1 MTTLR
6 LRPEGPADPPAIRRV
21 IAAAFA
27 AGDGSAPA
35 EVGLVEALRHSPA
48 WLPELS
54 MLAEVDGEV
63 VAYALLTR
71 VRVDPNDRPAL
82 ALGPVA
88 VLPEH
93 QVSGYGTA
101 VVQAVLDAAIEL
113 GERLVVVLGNPAYY
127 RRFGFQPA
135 ANLQLTSLWSGLG
148 DPWQAMVLPT
158 VADQAGETPGGE
170 VRFPAPWSA
179 V

>member
-27 AGDGSAPA
+27 RGDGSVPA
-35 EVGLVEALRHSPA
+35 EVGLVEALRGSPA
-48 WLPELS
+48 WLAELS

-63 VAYALLTR
+63 AAYALLTR
-71 VRVDPNDRPAL
+71 VRVDPGERPAL

-88 VLPEH
+88 VLPEY
-93 QVSGYGTA
+93 QVRGYGTA
-101 VVQAVLDAAIEL
+101 VVQAALDAAAEL
-113 GERLVVVLGNPAYY
+113 GEGLVVVLGNPAYY
-127 RRFGFQPA
+127 RRFGFRPA
-135 ANLQLTSLWSGLG
+135 ADLHLTGPWSGLG
-148 DPWQAMVLPT
+148 DPWQAMVLPS
-158 VADQAGETPGGE
+158 VPDQAGAAPGGE